1 MASTIYHPTQLTRD
15 LSISVGQMAPDF
27 KLQTDTGDYWHLSQ
41 NRGRVIALLFYPKDE
56 TIICTKQMC
65 SLRDRWRE
73 YQETGALVVG
83 VSGDSVDEHKRFRR
97 NHRLPIPLLA
107 DVNRKVTDI
116 YCDNWTYPT
125 LFTRGV
131 VIIDQQGIVRRQDI
145 MLRTLRPMDTSII
158 SSIYA
163 ARAEGLKGNATTP
176 DRKPMREYRV

>member
-15 LSISVGQMAPDF
+15 LSIQVGQMAPDF
-27 KLQTDTGDYWHLSQ
+27 KLQTDTGDYWQLSH

-83 VSGDSVDEHKRFRR
+83 VSSDSVDDHKRFRR
-97 NHRLPIPLLA
+97 NHRLPIPLLS

-125 LFTRGV
+125 YFTRGV
-131 VIIDQQGIVRRQDI
+131 VIIDQQGFVRRQDI

-163 ARAEGLKGNATTP
+163 ARAEGMKSRSEQAQKKRL
-176 DRKPMREYRV
+176 MEYRV